1 MEQSKGTRDGFL
13 LARDHFLLP
22 KEAMALDPKTMRALT
37 ICNLFVNHRLAFID
51 IVRVLDENTK
61 NVILSLLEH
70 GVVQD
75 RRARPRQEHLE
86 KERKRIFHPSS

>member
-13 LARDHFLLP
+13 LARDHFFLP
-22 KEAMALDPKTMRALT
+22 KEAMALDAKTKRALT
-37 ICNLFVNHRLAFID
+37 ICNLFINHRLALID

-61 NVILSLLEH
+61 NIILSLLEH

-75 RRARPRQEHLE
+75 RRARPREEHLE
-86 KERKRIFHPSS
+86 KERRMSYPPS